1 VHIRRVAG
9 TRSGWTCERRAR
21 QADIIRRTRPW
32 TRSTG
37 PKSAA
42 GKKRSS
48 QNALR
53 FLTDPEARL
62 AYDLTQQ
69 FLSTGIVPP
78 ALGEL
83 WVAAYLNPVGD
94 NFYDDLLGFREW
106 RRCPLDDAAVADL
119 LDVALDYLPDDG
131 DGDAWL
137 YDIDRHGD
145 DA

>member
-1 VHIRRVAG
+1 MRE
-9 TRSGWTCERRAR
+9 SWTPERRAQ
-21 QADIIRRTRPW
+21 QAQIIQRTRPW

-42 GKKRSS
+42 GKKKSS

-83 WVAAYLNPVGD
+83 WAAAYLISASDDLYN
-94 NFYDDLLGFREW
+94 DLLGFAEASDEGPDYGAIVDSHDHCARNDRECH
-106 RRCPLDDAAVADL
+106 R
-119 LDVALDYLPDDG
+119 YHDG
-131 DGDAWL
+131 DHDHGGD
-137 YDIDRHGD
+137 I
-145 DA
+145 